1 MVMNNNDNVIDCNVL
16 YMSPYYLKNMPKENK
31 KSYII
36 AQRNRSYF
44 ESDYMILKE
53 FTNELSKYNNEFVE
67 KHLRFLTLVVTLTLI
82 SLIMT
87 LFTRDSFLTFW
98 RNSFTF

>member
-1 MVMNNNDNVIDCNVL
+1 
-16 YMSPYYLKNMPKENK
+16 
-31 KSYII
+31 
-36 AQRNRSYF
+36 
-44 ESDYMILKE
+44 MILKE